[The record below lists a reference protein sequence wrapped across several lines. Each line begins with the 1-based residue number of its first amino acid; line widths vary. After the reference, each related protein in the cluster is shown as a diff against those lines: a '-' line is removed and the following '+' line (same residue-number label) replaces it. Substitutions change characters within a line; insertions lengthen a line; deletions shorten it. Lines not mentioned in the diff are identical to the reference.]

1 MRITLKY
8 DLRRAEASP
17 VSRERLYAE
26 CLDQVAWADEA
37 GFDGVAFLEHHGAD
51 DGYCPA
57 TTVLAAAAAART
69 RRMRIALRALVLPL
83 HDPVRLAEELAVVDL
98 VSGGRLDVVVGLGYR
113 RAEYDRLGR
122 DFHRRGRLLDEGIEV
137 LKQAWTGE
145 PFIYS
150 GKEIRVTPTPV
161 QKPRPAIFVGGASD
175 AAALRAA
182 RLGDGYDPVPAA
194 AATFDTYFTECLRLG
209 RTPSERPRR
218 VPSVV
223 FLMVAEDPDEVW
235 RTIRPF
241 ALHEANSYARWN
253 AEASQVTDFHVTSE
267 ADADS
272 LRGHYRVVTP
282 DDCVALARELGPD
295 GRLILHPLMSGLP
308 PDVAWESLRLF
319 QARVMPR
326 LRDEKLL
333 TKQL

>member
-8 DLRRAEASP
+8 DLRRADASP
-17 VSRERLYAE
+17 VSRERLYTE
-26 CLDQVAWADEA
+26 CLDQCAWADEA
-37 GFDGVAFLEHHGAD
+37 GFDGVAFLEHHGSE

-57 TTVLAAAAAART
+57 PTVLAAAAAART

-83 HDPVRLAEELAVVDL
+83 HDPVRLAEELAVIDL
-98 VSGGRLDVVVGLGYR
+98 VSGGRLDIVVGLGYR
-113 RAEYDRLGR
+113 PAEYELLGR

-145 PFIYS
+145 PFEYR
-150 GKEIRVTPTPV
+150 GRTIRVTPTPV
-161 QKPRPAIFVGGASD
+161 QKPRPPIFVGGASD

-194 AATFDTYFTECLRLG
+194 DATFDTYVAECLRLG

-218 VPSVV
+218 VPAVV
-223 FLMVAEDPDEVW
+223 FLMVAEDPEAVW
-235 RTIRPF
+235 RMVRPF
-241 ALHEANSYARWN
+241 ALHEANSYGRWN
-253 AEASQVTDFHVTSE
+253 AEARQVTDHHLTSE
-267 ADADS
+267 AEADS
-272 LRGHYRVVTP
+272 LRAHYRVVTP
-282 DDCVALARELGPD
+282 EQCVELARELGPD

-308 PDVAWESLRLF
+308 PEAAWESLHTF

-326 LRDEKLL
+326 LRDEQLIG
-333 TKQL
+333 KQL